1 MEARMTQINRKY
13 FSLWGTL
20 NGLSKHTDASLPS
33 VHDLHDMSGGTYG
46 NEFSQSA
53 TAFRMPTS
61 DAIGNSQS
69 TIWKN
74 L

>member
-1 MEARMTQINRKY
+1 MAQINRKS

-20 NGLSKHTDASLPS
+20 KGHSKHADASLPS

-53 TAFRMPTS
+53 TAFRIPTPN
-61 DAIGNSQS
+61 AIGNSQS
-69 TIWKN
+69 TICKN